1 MDWIV
6 LDVMNPKREEEGDA
20 VASYNIRVDKVR
32 DIVDGLVDTHTSIAG
47 TNAEVRADK
56 EALEFLM
63 SQLDPKEVALL
74 TKVLIEGR
82 ENKAKPK
89 PKAAAAAPRQRVV
102 GRPPAHNFSYGG
114 ISTRAQGMGGSYQQT
129 DPISFWDDL
138 ASLAEMRE
146 RTFGGKGQLV
156 PINTVVEAI
165 KGYAQQSEWARDASG
180 RFTVRPIQG
189 ATLPCS
195 LRGYN
200 LVATAE
206 TGSGKTMCFAVVAV
220 CAVVPAVAKTQVLI
234 MAHNRTLLDQLC
246 EEMDKLCTS
255 TGNQVRWAFAD
266 SKDRGGGRVDP
277 TAHIL
282 LATAMQMRNAVRD
295 IDLAYI
301 RLIVADE
308 VDDIF
313 SQNDT
318 DKVIQELID
327 QTTRRAGRRP
337 QVMFFSATIG
347 DDENDP
353 EDRRLRMQLENC
365 LGPAHIICKAER
377 KDVAGMTHVFI
388 ACNSPQDKAN
398 VLPWLLTDPML
409 VGSAIVFCQRKKGTA
424 TSVESLIER
433 DNDAR
438 RRLNKQEIQGEVGVD
453 LLSGVQEFT
462 AGAEITKDQRIKMMR
477 RFKENKARVLV
488 ATDAVAKGIDVP
500 NVTMVC
506 QVELVKC
513 VTEGKDAFSWLKTQ
527 NKALDQFRH
536 RAGRTAR
543 SLQKGINVVLITPQE
558 QRLAEEYVRILRVP
572 PDNLRFIRAEDREQL
587 RTYIQEAQL

>member
-1 MDWIV
+1 
-6 LDVMNPKREEEGDA
+6 
-20 VASYNIRVDKVR
+20 
-32 DIVDGLVDTHTSIAG
+32 
-47 TNAEVRADK
+47 
-56 EALEFLM
+56 
-63 SQLDPKEVALL
+63 
-74 TKVLIEGR
+74 
-82 ENKAKPK
+82 
-89 PKAAAAAPRQRVV
+89 
-102 GRPPAHNFSYGG
+102 
-114 ISTRAQGMGGSYQQT
+114 
-129 DPISFWDDL
+129 
-138 ASLAEMRE
+138 
-146 RTFGGKGQLV
+146 
-156 PINTVVEAI
+156 
-165 KGYAQQSEWARDASG
+165 
-180 RFTVRPIQG
+180 
-189 ATLPCS
+189 
-195 LRGYN
+195 
-200 LVATAE
+200 
-206 TGSGKTMCFAVVAV
+206 
-220 CAVVPAVAKTQVLI
+220 
-234 MAHNRTLLDQLC
+234 
-246 EEMDKLCTS
+246 
-255 TGNQVRWAFAD
+255 
-266 SKDRGGGRVDP
+266 
-277 TAHIL
+277 
-282 LATAMQMRNAVRD
+282 
-295 IDLAYI
+295 
-301 RLIVADE
+301 
-308 VDDIF
+308 
-313 SQNDT
+313 
-318 DKVIQELID
+318 
-327 QTTRRAGRRP
+327 
-337 QVMFFSATIG
+337 
-347 DDENDP
+347 
-353 EDRRLRMQLENC
+353 
-365 LGPAHIICKAER
+365 
-377 KDVAGMTHVFI
+377 MTHVFI